1 MKDDFSRQVGYSLQR
16 RLWTR
21 FFRNLPGRETQLWEP
36 EDLFTSNY
44 DVDTVVTDH
53 LRVIEKSSKSILFR
67 AGHSAGTFTDEP
79 RENDSM
85 VEVTVDPDFA
95 AGYVDFGIKTA
106 MYQGSTKAPTKE
118 KPMQNIQRLHM
129 WYTEVLLESA
139 LGRMKA
145 ETV

>member
-1 MKDDFSRQVGYSLQR
+1 
-16 RLWTR
+16 
-21 FFRNLPGRETQLWEP
+21 
-36 EDLFTSNY
+36 
-44 DVDTVVTDH
+44 
-53 LRVIEKSSKSILFR
+53 
-67 AGHSAGTFTDEP
+67 
-79 RENDSM
+79 M